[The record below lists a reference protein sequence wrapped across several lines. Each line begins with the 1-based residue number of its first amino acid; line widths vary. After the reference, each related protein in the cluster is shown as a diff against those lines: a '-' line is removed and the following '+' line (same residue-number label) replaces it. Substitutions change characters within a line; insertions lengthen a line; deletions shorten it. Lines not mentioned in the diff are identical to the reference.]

1 MLFRSDFQS
10 GFTIQSSKY
19 KEPEQWSED
28 DESVAPTRQMLRTPD
43 YYGFFTANVK
53 VTPRFMAS
61 ISTIYTGQMYVPH
74 FAGYIKKNELKHT
87 RDFTDASIRLS
98 YNFKIGNKLTFQ
110 LNGGVKN
117 ILNSYQSDFDRGM
130 DRDAGYVYGPGTPR
144 TFFMGFKLGQ
154 F

>member
-1 MLFRSDFQS
+1 
-10 GFTIQSSKY
+10 
-19 KEPEQWSED
+19 
-28 DESVAPTRQMLRTPD
+28 
-43 YYGFFTANVK
+43 
-53 VTPRFMAS
+53 
-61 ISTIYTGQMYVPH
+61 
-74 FAGYIKKNELKHT
+74 
-87 RDFTDASIRLS
+87 IRLS